1 MFLNIFEMAIVQS
14 NPYPV
19 YTSQKENN
27 YKILFWNNFV
37 FILLLFLTFE
47 VFKSLK
53 RRNPVD
59 IFNLLGQVHSSGLV
73 G

>member
-1 MFLNIFEMAIVQS
+1 MEQFCFH
-14 NPYPV
+14 
-19 YTSQKENN
+19 T
-27 YKILFWNNFV
+27 FT
-37 FILLLFLTFE
+37 FLTFD

-59 IFNLLGQVHSSGLV
+59 IFNLLGQAHSSGLV